1 MVRFSTV
8 GNRNTDRQ
16 FRGEIMNI
24 RAMLNGSAAT
34 LALAA
39 GAPAFAQTTAPTAG
53 QAQDLPKPETAS
65 DQSANPATAEPSVQE
80 TPAEAG
86 GDIIVTGLRRS
97 LESAQA
103 IKRTSD
109 GIVDAVVAQDIGKLP
124 DTFAS
129 SALQRVP
136 GVTVT
141 RGGGEAAGV
150 TVRGLP
156 DLTTTYNGRQIFTA
170 EGRYVQIQD
179 FPAGTVAALE
189 VYKSGTANQIEGG
202 IAGTVNVR
210 GRKPF
215 DFNGFELSGSLNG
228 VLSQQSKNIV
238 PNGNLLVSDRWDTGI
253 GEMGLLL
260 NVSYVGINFLDS
272 TREQSMV
279 IASTNVTNPDGTIS
293 NRAPGQPAG
302 LRFPDAQGNF
312 LGYGSRYRPS
322 ANAAFQWKPTAELEI
337 YADGLYQGFRSK
349 DYNRYMFVPIFGDI
363 TLSNVTTLPGTNQIS
378 TATVTNAVRPDGYT
392 GSFNGK
398 TDTYQGGGGAIWTRD
413 RLQISA
419 DVAYTD
425 SKYTANLVNVDYLLA
440 ASPVRNVQFEVGKDG
455 GPSQAFVDYDITNP
469 ANFLSRGLYQELL
482 VVTGKDLQS
491 RADVQYDFDGGFLK
505 RVQLGVRYADRDA
518 GRDFGN
524 FYVNNEAARIPL
536 TSLPGADVRTTR
548 PGFAFNNDQPNYS
561 YAALTRNSIRDNLPA
576 LRSYFGTPAGT
587 VAFNPADTFRAN
599 EKSYA
604 AYAQVKYGFDLGSV
618 VVDGLIGLRAIKT
631 KLRINGFSRIEET
644 GGAVSFPE
652 INANSDSTDYL
663 PNASARIAFSDKL
676 QLRLA
681 YTQTRTRPGF
691 FDLRPN
697 LSLGQPVVI
706 VDPTD
711 PCFDPAVA
719 TPQCVERR
727 RRGGSAGNPNL
738 KPLTSDNYDVSLE
751 YYFSRTGSFTAA
763 IFRHDAAGFLSTV
776 ADRSSS
782 GLNIG
787 RPVNLGDT
795 RLQGAEVSFTSFL
808 DIGSL
813 PEWAKGFGVQA
824 NGTYIDGKGD
834 LPADQAATFNN
845 AQQPFRGVSKWAYN
859 VIALYERPTFSGRL
873 AYNYRSKFVTF
884 DPAYTFQPLDPIAH
898 PVIERGRGQLDA
910 SLTVTPVPNITVAFD
925 IINLL
930 GNPLQRYRQYDNGD
944 SYTRQILYIERAYS
958 LGVRFRF

>member
-1 MVRFSTV
+1 
-8 GNRNTDRQ
+8 
-16 FRGEIMNI
+16 MNI
-24 RAMLNGSAAT
+24 RAMLNASAAT

-202 IAGTVNVR
+202 IAGAVNVR

-228 VLSQQSKNIV
+228 VLSQQSKNIA

-272 TREQSMV
+272 TREQSLV
-279 IASTNVTNPDGTIS
+279 IASTDATT
-293 NRAPGQPAG
+293 APGAAAG
-302 LRFPDAQGNF
+302 LRYPDAQGIF
-312 LGYGSRYRPS
+312 LGYGNRYRPS
-322 ANAAFQWKPTAELEI
+322 ANAAFQWKPTPELEI

-349 DYNRYMFVPIFGDI
+349 DYNRFLFVPIFGGAV
-363 TLSNVTTLPGTNQIS
+363 LSNVTTIDGTNQIGS
-378 TATVTNAVRPDGYT
+378 ATVTNAFRPDGYT

-398 TDTYQGGGGAIWTRD
+398 TDTFQGGGGAIWTRD

-425 SKYTANLVNVDYLLA
+425 SKYTANLVNVDYLFA
-440 ASPVRNVQFEVGKDG
+440 SSPVRNVQFEAGNDG
-455 GPSQAFVDYDITNP
+455 GPTQSFVDFDITNP
-469 ANFLSRGLYQELL
+469 ANYLSRGLYQELL
-482 VVTGKDLQS
+482 VVSGKDLQT
-491 RADVQYDFDGGFLK
+491 RADVQYDFDDGFLK

-518 GRDFGN
+518 ARDFGN
-524 FYVNNEAARIPL
+524 SYFNNEGLRVPL
-536 TSLPGADVRTTR
+536 SSLPGADIRATR
-548 PGFAFNNDQPNYS
+548 PGFAFDTVQPNVS

-576 LRSYFGTPAGT
+576 LRTFFGTPAGT
-587 VAFNPADTFRAN
+587 VAFNPPDTFRAN

-618 VVDGLIGLRAIKT
+618 VVDGLVGLRAIKT
-631 KLRINGFSRIEET
+631 KLRINGFSRIEDA
-644 GGAVSFPE
+644 GGVVSNPVV
-652 INANSDSTDYL
+652 NATSDITDYL
-663 PNASARIAFSDKL
+663 PNASARVAFSDKL
-676 QLRLA
+676 QMRLA
-681 YTQTRTRPGF
+681 YTQTRTRPNF

-706 VDPTD
+706 VDETD
-711 PCFDPAVA
+711 PCFDPAST
-719 TPQCVERR
+719 TPQCIERR
-727 RRGGSAGNPNL
+727 RRGGSAGNPDL
-738 KPLTSDNYDVSLE
+738 RALTSNNYDISLE
-751 YYFSRTGSFTAA
+751 YYFSRTGSLTAA
-763 IFRHDAAGFLSTV
+763 LFRHDAQGFLSTV
-776 ADRSSS
+776 ADRSTA
-782 GLNIG
+782 GLTIN
-787 RPVNLGDT
+787 RPINLGNT
-795 RLQGAEVSFTSFL
+795 RLDGAEVSFTSFL
-808 DIGSL
+808 DIDGL
-813 PEWAKGFGVQA
+813 PDWAKGFGVQA
-824 NGTYIDGKGD
+824 NGTYIDSKGD
-834 LPADQAATFNN
+834 LPPDQAATFNN
-845 AQQPFRGVSKWAYN
+845 EQQPFRGVSKWAYN

-898 PVIERGRGQLDA
+898 PVVERGRGQLDA
-910 SLTVTPVPNITVAFD
+910 SMTVTPVPNITIAFD
-925 IINLL
+925 IVNLL
-930 GNPLQRYRQYDNGD
+930 GNPLRRYRQYDNGD
-944 SYTRQILYIERAYS
+944 AYTRQILYIERAYS